1 MYNKNIEQEE
11 IYIRLINKSEDFIE
25 KNLSKNISLSDL
37 SENANFSQYHFH
49 RIFKKYSNETVND
62 FITRFKLERV
72 AIFISVNKDIS
83 LTDVALDYGYSD
95 YSYFS
100 KSFKKYFGCS
110 PSIYRKEQERTSTF
124 KKDMK

>member
-49 RIFKKYSNETVND
+49 RIFKKYSNEIVND

-83 LTDVALDYGYSD
+83 LFRLW
-95 YSYFS
+95 
-100 KSFKKYFGCS
+100 
-110 PSIYRKEQERTSTF
+110 I
-124 KKDMK
+124 